1 LCPPWKE
8 VEMGRLGGKKVLF
21 VVAHE
26 FEDIELWYPLLRLS
40 EEGAR
45 CYILA
50 LKGGLHTRPALPD
63 KYVTGRFGTTVPPLV
78 HAEGKRFSLVNL
90 DDPEVREMDA
100 LVIPG
105 GYSPDALRLNPRVLE
120 LVRHYADSGRVLAA
134 ICHGPQ
140 VLISAGLVKGR
151 KMTGYAAIKDDLVN
165 AGAEYVD
172 EPVAVD
178 GRMVTSRV
186 PDDLPEFCRAIIEL
200 LSG

>member
-1 LCPPWKE
+1 
-8 VEMGRLGGKKVLF
+8 MGRLQGKKVLF

-50 LKGGLHTRPALPD
+50 IKEGLHTRPALPE

-78 HAEGKRFSLVNL
+78 HVEGKRFSLVDL
-90 DDPEVREMDA
+90 SDPNVKEMDA

-105 GYSPDALRLNPRVLE
+105 GYSPDALRINRRILE
-120 LVRHYADSGRVLAA
+120 LVHHYANSGKVVAA

-140 VLISAGLVKGR
+140 VLISAGLAKGR
-151 KMTGYAAIKDDLVN
+151 RMTSYVAIKDDLVN

-172 EPVAVD
+172 EPVVVD
-178 GRMVTSRV
+178 GKIITSRV
-186 PDDLPEFCRAIIEL
+186 PDDLPEFCHAIINL
-200 LSG
+200 LAGG